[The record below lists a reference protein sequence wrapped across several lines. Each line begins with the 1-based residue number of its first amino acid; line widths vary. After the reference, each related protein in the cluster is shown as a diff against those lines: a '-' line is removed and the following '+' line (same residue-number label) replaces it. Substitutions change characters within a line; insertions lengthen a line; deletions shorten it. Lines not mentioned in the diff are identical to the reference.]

1 MEDKRRVRG
10 SKAKEYNGIKFKSL
24 TEVMVYKTLF
34 SEGLNPKYEEES
46 FFLQD
51 GLVPTIPFYTK
62 NRFKRKNHNI
72 EVLSPFTCK
81 DNRPLDSM
89 IYTPDFTF
97 DYGDKH
103 IIIEVKG
110 FATDVFAYRF
120 KLFRISLENRED
132 KGNIEVWEIHSKR
145 QLLECL
151 EHLKQENNDN
161 K

>member
-10 SKAKEYNGIKFKSL
+10 SKAKEYNGLKFKSL
-24 TEVMVYKTLF
+24 AEIMVYKTLL
-34 SEGLNPKYEEES
+34 SNGITPKYEEEV
-46 FFLQD
+46 FFLLE
-51 GLVPTIPFYTK
+51 GLLPSVPFYTK

-72 EVLSPFTCK
+72 EVLSPFTCR

-97 DYGDKH
+97 DYGGKH

-120 KLFRISLENRED
+120 KLFRISLESRED
-132 KGNIEVWEIHSKR
+132 KDRFEVWEIHSKR

-151 EHLKQENNDN
+151 EHLKQESNDN
-161 K
+161 R

>member
-10 SKAKEYNGIKFKSL
+10 SKAKEFDGIKFKSL
-24 TEVMVYKTLF
+24 AEVMVYKTLL
-34 SEGLNPKYEEES
+34 SEGIKPKYEEEV
-46 FFLQD
+46 FFLQE
-51 GLVPTIPFYTK
+51 GLVPTVPFYTK

-72 EVLSPFTCK
+72 EVLSPFTCR

-97 DYGDKH
+97 DYGGKH

-110 FATDVFAYRF
+110 FSTDVFLYRF
-120 KLFRISLENRED
+120 KMFRISLEGNRD
-132 KGNIEVWEIHSKR
+132 KNKFEIWEIHTKK

-151 EHLKQENNDN
+151 LHLKQLPQ
-161 K
+161 

>member
-10 SKAKEYNGIKFKSL
+10 SKAKVFNGLKFKSL
-24 TEVMVYKTLF
+24 AEIMVYKTLL
-34 SEGLNPKYEEES
+34 SKGITPKYEEEV
-46 FFLQD
+46 FFLLE
-51 GLVPTIPFYTK
+51 GLLPSVPFYTK

-97 DYGDKH
+97 DYGGKH

-120 KLFRISLENRED
+120 KLFRISLEGRED
-132 KGNIEVWEIHSKR
+132 KDRFEVWEIHSKR

-151 EHLKQENNDN
+151 EHLKQDNNDN
-161 K
+161 R